1 MDLNEVRKSE
11 DIISSLF
18 VAKRCDFNVSGDSL
32 RIGMIFYT
40 DIAVYIY
47 KILDRREIEV
57 NNTLP
62 KKIDILDVTL
72 RETDCSMK
80 KSFVPTD
87 AKLWIAGKLI
97 DAGFRRFE
105 VGTFSHIKV
114 RAAVQRYS
122 RGSERTAGQR
132 GR

>member
-1 MDLNEVRKSE
+1 M
-11 DIISSLF
+11 
-18 VAKRCDFNVSGDSL
+18 
-32 RIGMIFYT
+32 
-40 DIAVYIY
+40 
-47 KILDRREIEV
+47 

-122 RGSERTAGQR
+122 RGSEKDCRTERTLNIRYWLSTPGHAESSR
-132 GR
+132 CS

>member
-1 MDLNEVRKSE
+1 M
-11 DIISSLF
+11 
-18 VAKRCDFNVSGDSL
+18 
-32 RIGMIFYT
+32 
-40 DIAVYIY
+40 
-47 KILDRREIEV
+47 

-72 RETDCSMK
+72 RDGLQHEEI
-80 KSFVPTD
+80 FVPTD

-97 DAGFRRFE
+97 DAGFRRF
-105 VGTFSHIKV
+105 GSRHFQPHKV

-132 GR
+132 GRLNIRYWPSIPGHARE